1 MTATGTNRTTN
12 AKLLA
17 WVEEMAGLCRPDRVQ
32 WCDGSEEEY
41 RQLIGQMLAAGTL
54 MKLNE
59 EKRPNSYLARSDPDD
74 VARVEHRTFVC
85 SRKQE
90 DAGPTNNWV
99 DPAEMKETMNGL
111 FDGAMRG
118 RTMYVIPFSMGP
130 IGSHISHIGVQLT
143 DSPYVAASMKI
154 MTRMGREA
162 LDVLGDGE
170 FVPCMHSVGA
180 PLEDGRED
188 VPWPCN
194 ETKYIVQF
202 PEERAI
208 WSYGSG
214 YGGNALL
221 GKKCFSLPSPRSW
234 RGTKAGSPNTC

>member
-41 RQLIGQMLAAGTL
+41 RQLIDRMLAAGTL
-54 MKLNE
+54 MKLSE
-59 EKRPNSYLARSDPDD
+59 EKRPNSYLARSDPGD
-74 VARVEHRTFVC
+74 VARVEHRTFIC
-85 SRKQE
+85 STKRE

-99 DPAEMKETMNGL
+99 DPMEMKETMNGL

-143 DSPYVAASMKI
+143 DSPYVAASMRI
-154 MTRMGREA
+154 MTRM
-162 LDVLGDGE
+162 LTLI
-170 FVPCMHSVGA
+170 HS
-180 PLEDGRED
+180 
-188 VPWPCN
+188 
-194 ETKYIVQF
+194 
-202 PEERAI
+202 
-208 WSYGSG
+208 
-214 YGGNALL
+214 
-221 GKKCFSLPSPRSW
+221 
-234 RGTKAGSPNTC
+234 